1 MFMTIPTRK
10 YLHGMPGP
18 HLRSIISML
27 RWFIVHLV
35 ELRSPGF
42 PQIARQ
48 LATWPLITTTAKSLE
63 LYEREAKKR
72 NLKLRP
78 HKTSQKILK
87 KLKGRRKGKRLVF

>member
-1 MFMTIPTRK
+1 MTIPTQK
-10 YLHGMPGP
+10 DLHGIPAP
-18 HLRSIISML
+18 DLRSLISML

-48 LATWPLITTTAKSLE
+48 LATWPLIATTAKSLK
-63 LYEREAKKR
+63 LYEREAKRR

-78 HKTSQKILK
+78 HKTSQRILK